1 MWRIQCAGVS
11 TWPYMM
17 VEVVRM
23 PRACA
28 EVMTSIH

>member
-1 MWRIQCAGVS
+1 MWRIQWAGVS
-11 TWPYMM
+11 TCPYMM